1 MNECKHGQLAPAYG
15 GDCSECKIEELT
27 MSEEKSLQQ
36 VIEAA
41 VTAENAGVA
50 VDWKALC
57 FQTYNVAMEEIRN
70 LNLKFNDI
78 APEGEGDGTSAD

>member
-1 MNECKHGQLAPAYG
+1 MP
-15 GDCSECKIEELT
+15 
-27 MSEEKSLQQ
+27 EEKSLQQ

-57 FQTYNVAMEEIRN
+57 FQTYNVAMAEIQKLQELTTPDVPMEN
-70 LNLKFNDI
+70 
-78 APEGEGDGTSAD
+78 GDGAGINS